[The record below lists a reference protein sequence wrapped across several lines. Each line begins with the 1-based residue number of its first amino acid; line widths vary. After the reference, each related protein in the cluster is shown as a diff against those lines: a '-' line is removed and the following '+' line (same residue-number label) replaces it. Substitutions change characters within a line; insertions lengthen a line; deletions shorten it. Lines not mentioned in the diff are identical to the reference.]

1 MLFLFLCSLFNF
13 PLVFK
18 DMPSMHIIL
27 WLLSGFQFSVKACSD
42 TVPFSSVCLR
52 PNLIDMS
59 KVYRQTNLENLE
71 QAFSVAERELG
82 VTRLLDPEGKLRS
95 FPEAEQFFTQPVS
108 IWQAIT
114 LPVGTNSMIRKKLI

>member
-1 MLFLFLCSLFNF
+1 
-13 PLVFK
+13 
-18 DMPSMHIIL
+18 MPSMHIIL
-27 WLLSGFQFSVKACSD
+27 WLLSGFQFFVKACSD

-95 FPEAEQFFTQPVS
+95 FPEAEQFFTQPVP